1 MRSFPLAKIYFAVT
15 DKSAYQWFLFAK
27 QIDLCI
33 IYPFFFFFPHI
44 SKKEVEEEG
53 AALRKRLGDKQ
64 AFVSGSCKIT
74 VNCKYSQ

>member
-1 MRSFPLAKIYFAVT
+1 MVLICKANRFVHYLSF
-15 DKSAYQWFLFAK
+15 
-27 QIDLCI
+27 
-33 IYPFFFFFPHI
+33 FFFFFPHI